1 MYVCQVGKMRLYDYG
16 NQFMNELKVQNRFD
30 FIDLTFSVVYFSNCF
45 SVLDGKANEGMAA

>member
-1 MYVCQVGKMRLYDYG
+1 MCQVGKMRLYDYG